1 MSVSSPQVLRFWIK
15 KRFYMKEKTQWVRS
29 RHRIIVNTVRFFFS
43 GYVRRKYHIQVQPFR
58 EEGNRPYLIL
68 MNHQTGFDQFFVGMT
83 FRQPVYY
90 VATEDIFSL
99 GWVSNLIRW
108 LVAPIP
114 IKKQTTDIQAVKN
127 CIKVAREGGSICV
140 APEGN
145 RTFHG
150 RTVYMNPSIASLAK
164 KLALPIAFLRIEGG
178 YGIQPRWSDVVRGG
192 TMVSRISRVIE
203 PEEFAAMSKTEL
215 TRVIE
220 QELYVDEAQV
230 TGEFPHPKN
239 AEFLERAI
247 YVCPWCGLTTFE
259 SNGDI
264 LRCTK
269 CNRRIR
275 HLATKELE
283 GIDEPFPHR
292 FVADW
297 YDWQNSYIN
306 NTDLS
311 LLTEQPVYE
320 ETVQVSRV
328 HVCKYKELLKKEAT
342 VRLYGDRITL
352 DDREFLFSTLDAV
365 VVLGKNKVNLY
376 DGKEVLQLKGNK
388 RFNALK
394 YVNFFHKYKN
404 SKEGKENGQFLGL

>member
-1 MSVSSPQVLRFWIK
+1 
-15 KRFYMKEKTQWVRS
+15 MKEKNQWVLF
-29 RHRIIVNTVRFFFS
+29 RHRVVVSLIRIFFTP
-43 GYVRRKYHIQVQPFR
+43 YVRWKYHIRIEPFR
-58 EEGNRPYLIL
+58 EEGKRPYLVL

-99 GWVSNLIRW
+99 GWVSDLLRW

-127 CIKVAREGGSICV
+127 CIKVAREGGTICV

-192 TMVSRISRVIE
+192 TMGTRISRVME
-203 PEEFAAMSKTEL
+203 PEEFADL
-215 TRVIE
+215 TKDQLARIIG
-220 QELYVDEAQV
+220 QELFVDEGRV
-230 TGEFPHPKN
+230 MGEYPHPKN
-239 AEFLERAI
+239 AEFLERAM
-247 YVCPWCGLTTFE
+247 YVCPRCGLTTFE
-259 SNGDI
+259 SSGDI
-264 LRCTK
+264 IRCTK
-269 CNRRIR
+269 CGWQIR
-275 HLATKELE
+275 HLPTKELE
-283 GIDEPFPHR
+283 GIGEPFPHR

-297 YDWQNSYIN
+297 YDWQNAYIN
-306 NTDLS
+306 RTDLS
-311 LLTEQPVYE
+311 ALTDRPVYE
-320 ETVQVSRV
+320 ETVQLRKV
-328 HVCKYKELLKKEAT
+328 HVSQYKELLKKEAT
-342 VRLYGDRITL
+342 VRLYGDRITV
-352 DDREFLFSTLDAV
+352 DDRVFSFETLGAV

-376 DGKEVLQLKGNK
+376 DGKEVLQLKGDK

-404 SKEGKENGQFLGL
+404 SKEGKRNGEFLGL

>member
-1 MSVSSPQVLRFWIK
+1 MREK
-15 KRFYMKEKTQWVRS
+15 KQWVRF
-29 RHRIIVNTVRFFFS
+29 RHRVVVPLANFFY
-43 GYVRRKYHIQVQPFR
+43 GPYVCRKYHIRITPFR
-58 EEGNRPYLIL
+58 EEGKRPYLIL

-99 GWVSNLIRW
+99 GWLSDLLRW

-150 RTVYMNPSIASLAK
+150 RTVHMNPSIASLAK
-164 KLALPIAFLRIEGG
+164 KLALPIAFFRIEGG

-192 TMVSRISRVIE
+192 TMRSHISRVME
-203 PEEFAAMSKTEL
+203 PEEFADLTKEEL
-215 TRVIE
+215 ARVIE
-220 QELYVDEAQV
+220 KELYVDEAKV
-230 TGEFPHPKN
+230 TGEYPHPNN
-239 AEFLERAI
+239 AEFLERVM
-247 YVCPWCGLTTFE
+247 YVCPNCGLTTFE
-259 SNGDI
+259 SSGDI
-264 LRCTK
+264 ICCTK
-269 CNRRIR
+269 CGRKIR

-283 GIDEPFPHR
+283 GVGFDFPHR

-297 YDWQNSYIN
+297 YDWQNDYIR

-311 LLTEQPVYE
+311 QLTEAPVYE
-320 ETVQVSRV
+320 ETAQLSKV
-328 HVCKYKELLKKEAT
+328 HVYKYKELLKKEAA
-342 VRLYGDRITL
+342 VKLYGDRITV
-352 DDREFLFSTLDAV
+352 DDQEFPFETLGAV
-365 VVLGKNKVNLY
+365 VVLGKNKLNLY
-376 DGKEVLQLKGNK
+376 AGNEVLQLKGDK

-394 YVNFFHKYKN
+394 YVNFFHKFKN